1 MNRFEQR
8 MQKRLRDDEIAAGYR
23 EMEAELA
30 LMRAIDTIR
39 RDQHMSQEKLASRMS
54 RKREAIAR
62 LFVAED
68 ANPTLNTLIELL
80 SALNITADIT
90 LRQSQIG
97 EGPLKV
103 GLELPSS
110 WQNA

>member
-8 MQKRLRDDEIAAGYR
+8 MHKRLRNDEIAAGYR

-39 RDQHMSQEKLASRMS
+39 KDQHISQEKLASRMG

-90 LRQSQIG
+90 LRQSQTG

-103 GLELPSS
+103 GLELPLS

>member
-8 MQKRLRDDEIAAGYR
+8 LQKRLRNDEIAAGYR
-23 EMEAELA
+23 EMKAELA

-39 RDQHMSQEKLASRMS
+39 KDQHMSQEKLASRMG

-80 SALNITADIT
+80 YALNITADIT